1 MLVLLL
7 ATCETAVDRLGRAD
21 AQVDD
26 ELVRDLERVI
36 ERTQTELR
44 ALDG

>member
-7 ATCETAVDRLGRAD
+7 ATCETAVDRFGSAD

-26 ELVRDLERVI
+26 ELVRDLERLI
-36 ERTQTELR
+36 ERARTELR
-44 ALDG
+44 ALQG